1 MATLAAGVAQTRTT
15 LVTPF
20 AEMVLFFPL
29 HSVTANGTASVEQT
43 VHLPRNAVVL
53 SPWLAGVR
61 AGRAQWTFANAVA
74 QTRVADISKT
84 GTGAQQR
91 RSVVIDFGGLRT
103 VSAVG
108 LMDNSLTIIRV
119 RAWNGAAFGD
129 PPAAGVRSGTINE
142 STAALAG
149 IDGFIARFSSEVRT
163 ERLQVDVI
171 GGGTVESIGEVLIVE
186 LPDAPADL
194 ELRINGGAPVW
205 TAPGAVVKG
214 APGWTDDGELQR
226 QDVDLSAA
234 LTALL
239 GDPAADIT
247 PETELRITLSARV
260 PGALELLL
268 PPASAQ
274 QIRYIKAVALSP
286 VDADLEFAAEGL
298 EDVALPLPSWAAAVE
313 EVRLRV
319 TADLPPERTLPP
331 VGPSPLLIG
340 TTTTPIAELRLDPD
354 HAAVFD
360 IAAVPFASAFA
371 ELIGA
376 RAPMVVSRGGVELR
390 MLLLARDRD
399 SGGNDV
405 PGAPLPGGSS
415 TPIVLDA
422 APLDAE
428 TWATFVLPKAVK
440 LDGGV
445 LPYLCIVATRGEAQC
460 AFTDSLSGSTIWRG
474 PPSGPFTRLPS
485 LGGLPPLR
493 GRARVTGR
501 AARQSPVAPLQ
512 LWVGSATSAVRE
524 LTPTPKGLE
533 LAITPAAPIAPDA
546 AGTATLSI
554 VSRVPGTVSL
564 ADVRLILS
572 RLPSPA

>member
-1 MATLAAGVAQTRTT
+1 MATLAGRVAETHTT

-43 VHLPRNAVVL
+43 VHLPRNAVVM
-53 SPWLAGVR
+53 SPWRVGVR

-74 QTRVADISKT
+74 QTRVTDISRT

-163 ERLQVDVI
+163 ERLQVDLI
-171 GGGTVESIGEVLIVE
+171 GGGTIESIGEVLIVE

-205 TAPGAVVKG
+205 TSPGAVVKG

-239 GDPAADIT
+239 GDPTADIT
-247 PETELRITLSARV
+247 PTELRITLSARV

-268 PPASAQ
+268 PAASAQ
-274 QIRYIKAVALSP
+274 TIRYIRAVELSP
-286 VDADLEFAAEGL
+286 EDADLEFAEEGL
-298 EDVALPLPSWAAAVE
+298 EDVALAVPSWAAAVE

-360 IAAVPFASAFA
+360 PVAVPFADSLA

-390 MLLLARDRD
+390 MLLLARDQD
-399 SGGNDV
+399 SGGNDM

-422 APLDAE
+422 APLDGE
-428 TWATFVLPKAVK
+428 TWATFALPKAVK
-440 LDGGV
+440 LDGGA
-445 LPYLCIVATRGEAQC
+445 LPYVCIVATRGEAQC

-485 LGGLPPLR
+485 LGGLPLLR
-493 GRARVTGR
+493 GRVRVTGR
-501 AARQSPVAPLQ
+501 AARQSPIAPLQ
-512 LWVGSATSAVRE
+512 LWVGSAAGAVRE

-533 LAITPAAPIAPDA
+533 LAITPVAPIAPDA
-546 AGTATLSI
+546 AGTVTLSI

-572 RLPSPA
+572 RAPSPA